1 MSISQKNNKTKQ
13 YIHRV
18 LFFTFD
24 PKLLETSINF
34 CNKNPEEGIKNNND
48 LKEKIEK
55 EKEIEKEIIVRIN
68 NNNFFEKNH
77 YFIKELSFL
86 NLQYEYTKKL
96 SDNLPNNKQNNKSS
110 KNNSI
115 NNIQNIKTNTK
126 NNTKTNTRTNKK
138 NYKIK
143 SNILSYKSNI
153 LKYLIKYKLPEDVKK
168 DMSESMN
175 LMEDIM
181 KNNNIKNSINENF
194 EKNNIKKIFEILK
207 NNNPYIKYCLI
218 IDEEKSFFSHSII
231 RREMLSQEGGQSI
244 FEKGRQKASNVV
256 SKILLAP
263 FIFIVCCFIS
273 LTFSEENRAYMYSK
287 YKSYKQKMKH
297 YEKTFK

>member
-1 MSISQKNNKTKQ
+1 MSTSQKNNKTKQ

-34 CNKNPEEGIKNNND
+34 CNKNPEKDIKDSED
-48 LKEKIEK
+48 LKARIKK
-55 EKEIEKEIIVRIN
+55 EGLEIKRIN

-77 YFIKELSFL
+77 DIIKELSFL

-96 SDNLPNNKQNNKSS
+96 SDNLPNNKQNSKSS
-110 KNNSI
+110 KNDSI
-115 NNIQNIKTNTK
+115 NNIQNTKTNTKTNTK
-126 NNTKTNTRTNKK
+126 NNTKTNTRTYKK
-138 NYKIK
+138 NYKTK
-143 SNILSYKSNI
+143 SNILSYKSKI
-153 LKYLIKYKLPEDVKK
+153 LRYLYKYSLPEDVKK

-181 KNNNIKNSINENF
+181 KNDSIKNSINKNF
-194 EKNNIKKIFEILK
+194 ENNNIENIFQILK
-207 NNNPYIKYCLI
+207 ENNKYIKYCLI

-244 FEKGRQKASNVV
+244 LQNVGQTASNLL

-263 FIFIVCCFIS
+263 FIFIVCCYIR
-273 LTFSEENRAYMYSK
+273 LRFSEENRAYMYSK